1 MSAILKEE
9 PVAVEAERTDVSPV
23 LAQVLRRCLEK
34 RPEDRFSSA
43 HDLSL
48 ALQAAVSDVEVVSGR
63 VPRLPRLRL
72 GWRRI
77 AGLAAATLVIAV
89 VAIVWQV
96 TQRTGEQPAVVLDPA
111 RVVVAEFENLTGDP
125 SLEPIAALAADA
137 VTQGLVELV
146 EVEVVPAPDDSSPGD
161 DAALRAAA
169 REVGAGTVVA
179 GSIYLTGNTLDL
191 RAQVIDASS
200 GKPVYALKPET
211 GPREQPAEA
220 IDRIR
225 ERVMSALMMHVRR
238 DEYIGNPP
246 LYSAYQEYMAGQTNV
261 AVDWRATVEHLE
273 RAVELDPD
281 FWPPQ
286 VKLVQAYFFVRDEA
300 KLEAQREHLERNQD
314 KLSRIDRLDWQYN
327 EARIE
332 GNIPEAFRISRERL
346 TIDPRNFGWIFVTAR
361 LAVNL
366 NRPREALAMIGDV
379 KELDWDVAVT
389 FFQNHLMITT
399 AARAHHMLGEHEAE
413 LEVVEF
419 GLELYP
425 DLVGVRRDLVR
436 ALAAAGRIQDVDRMI
451 NESLGTRDE
460 WAEPGEVMLA
470 AATELR
476 AHGYRDDALRV
487 AARCADWYAG
497 STGEDAEPLAQ
508 FVCLWLAERRD
519 EARALAEQAFESNPK
534 SLSAQIFRGLAAA
547 SAGEREVAEAMDRRL
562 AAFDNPYR
570 RNAVIWSRA
579 CIAAQLGER
588 ERAVELLHEA
598 PGRAFELHAS
608 PYLEPLRGYPPFE
621 ELLEPEG

>member
-1 MSAILKEE
+1 
-9 PVAVEAERTDVSPV
+9 
-23 LAQVLRRCLEK
+23 
-34 RPEDRFSSA
+34 
-43 HDLSL
+43 
-48 ALQAAVSDVEVVSGR
+48 
-63 VPRLPRLRL
+63 VPRRQL
-72 GWRRI
+72 GWLRI
-77 AGLAAATLVIAV
+77 AGLAAVALVIAA
-89 VAIVWQV
+89 VAVVWQV
-96 TQRTGEQPAVVLDPA
+96 TQRNGEQPAVELDPA

-125 SLEPIAALAADA
+125 SLEPMAALAADA

-169 REVGAGTVVA
+169 REVGAGTVVT
-179 GSIYLTGNTLDL
+179 GSIYLTGDTLDL

-211 GPREQPAEA
+211 GPRDQPAEA
-220 IDRIR
+220 IERVR
-225 ERVMSALMMHVRR
+225 ERIMGALMMHVTR
-238 DEYIGNPP
+238 EPYMGNPP
-246 LYSAYQEYMAGQTNV
+246 LYAAYQECQVAQTTIPD
-261 AVDWRATVEHLE
+261 DWRATVEHLE

-332 GNIPEAFRISRERL
+332 GNLPEAFRIARERL
-346 TIDPRNFGWIFVTAR
+346 TVAPRNFGWIFVAAR

-379 KELDWDVAVT
+379 RELDWDVAGT

-425 DLVGVRRDLVR
+425 DLVSVRRDQVQ
-436 ALAAAGRIQDVDRMI
+436 ALAALGRIQDVDRMI
-451 NESLGTRDE
+451 SESLGMREE
-460 WAEPGEVMLA
+460 WIEPGEVMLT

-487 AARCADWYAG
+487 AARCADWCANL
-497 STGEDAEPLAQ
+497 TGEDANPITQ
-508 FVCLWLAERRD
+508 FACLWLAERRD
-519 EARALAEQAFESNPK
+519 EARAPIEQTFETYPTSWYV
-534 SLSAQIFRGLAAA
+534 QGFRGLAAA
-547 SAGEREVAEAMDRRL
+547 STGDREVAEAMDRQL

-579 CIAAQLGER
+579 CIAAQLGDR

-608 PYLEPLRGYPPFE
+608 PYLEPLHGYPPFE
-621 ELLEPEG
+621 ELLRPKE